1 LKRGDL
7 DALTGALL
15 PMFQIGMQRSMAD
28 LGAPKT
34 LSDLL
39 DPDTFGSAFEDA
51 HAALSPAATEAG
63 RMALTRLFGS
73 PDAARVVAEQT
84 AAMTGVG
91 ADVVS
96 KVMPTLAATL
106 FGGIGKAI
114 EDTPLRAVLKA
125 WSGGVDPASEPLAA
139 MVAPYR
145 DAMNAFMRGY
155 AEGKPKP
162 KAEAAAWPEGLEA
175 FGKMFQAGV
184 DISDQNR
191 RTFEQMLDG
200 LRKT

>member
-1 LKRGDL
+1 
-7 DALTGALL
+7 
-15 PMFQIGMQRSMAD
+15 
-28 LGAPKT
+28 
-34 LSDLL
+34 
-39 DPDTFGSAFEDA
+39 
-51 HAALSPAATEAG
+51 
-63 RMALTRLFGS
+63 
-73 PDAARVVAEQT
+73 VVAEQT

-125 WSGGVDPASEPLAA
+125 WSGGVDPASQPLEA

-162 KAEAAAWPEGLEA
+162 KAEAAPWPEGLEA

-184 DISDQNR
+184 EISDQNR